1 MGTPQRHSTL
11 GAMGLGTQSSFS
23 SGGRS
28 QQQAQQAA
36 QQAKE
41 KGKELLHSAGI
52 FGGAV
57 GKKGKGLFKKGTS
70 RWLGG
75 GDKVE

>member
-1 MGTPQRHSTL
+1 M
-11 GAMGLGTQSSFS
+11 MGTQSSF
-23 SGGRS
+23 GGRS
-28 QQQAQQAA
+28 TSHQAQQQAQM
-36 QQAKE
+36 AKE
-41 KGKELLHSAGI
+41 KGKELLHSAGV

-75 GDKVE
+75 GGDKVE